1 MLENIKNQIHQN
13 INELFVSAAIDEM
26 AGDAT
31 AQKEKLHTIGQI
43 AEILNIKT
51 EIKTTTISLKQ

>member
-1 MLENIKNQIHQN
+1 MLESIKNQIHQS
-13 INELFVSAAIDEM
+13 INELFVSATIDEM

-31 AQKEKLHTIGQI
+31 TYKEKLHTIGQI

-51 EIKTTTISLKQ
+51 EIKTTTISLK